1 LTAPVASSHECLQ
14 NGKLLLCQRLD
25 NMFQS
30 LSREFRSSSAIPDE
44 GAKCVEVAAAHIGKR
59 ISLHSC
65 VVALTTGD
73 LLVLAVAGAVAV
85 IVQHQF
91 RLTNFRFEDWQL
103 QAICF
108 AVFSH
113 FFWTRLWDVYHPSR
127 ILDRGRALRRLPLA
141 LFATFALLLV
151 IAVATKSAETYSRLW
166 FFSWA
171 VLSLSVIFLIRCA
184 FFTWIDRALEQ
195 GACVHRALSIGVFCD
210 PISSREIERQSRREV
225 RVIESLK
232 FSNIADFF
240 SLAEVVADGE
250 IDQIYLAAPWE
261 DIPLILAKLELLS
274 HLSTRV
280 YVLPSNRS
288 IDKLVRSV
296 SDFGGRLSFCA
307 IEESI
312 HGWSLWLKRVED
324 FIISAIGLLALAPLF
339 VLVALMIRLESPG
352 PVFFRQTRTGF
363 NGRPFQLW
371 KFRSMYAEMTDYHAE
386 TQTSRD
392 DPRVTCVGRVI
403 RRLSIDELPQLIN
416 VFQGSMSIV
425 GPRPH
430 ALATKAEGRNLEEL
444 VDYYAVRHRVKP
456 GMTGW
461 AQVHGLRGE
470 LDSVEKLQKRVDY
483 DIEYIDLWTIWL
495 DIKII
500 LKTVALVFRDKS
512 AY

>member
-1 LTAPVASSHECLQ
+1 
-14 NGKLLLCQRLD
+14 
-25 NMFQS
+25 MFQS
-30 LSREFRSSSAIPDE
+30 TSREFRSSSAIAGE
-44 GAKCVEVAAAHIGKR
+44 GAERVGVASTHLGKR
-59 ISLHSC
+59 IWLHSC
-65 VVALTTGD
+65 VVALTVSD
-73 LLVLAVAGAVAV
+73 LVVFVVAAVAAT
-85 IVQHQF
+85 IVQNQF
-91 RLTNFRFEDWQL
+91 QLTNFRFEDWQL
-103 QAICF
+103 QAMCF

-113 FFWTRLWDVYHPSR
+113 FFWTQLWGVYEPSR
-127 ILDRGRALRRLPLA
+127 ILDRRRALRRLPLA
-141 LFATFALLLV
+141 IFATFALLLV

-171 VLSLSVIFLIRCA
+171 ILSLSLIFLIRWA
-184 FFTWIDRALEQ
+184 FFTSIDRALER
-195 GACVHRALSIGVFCD
+195 GACVHRALSVGVFCD
-210 PISSREIERQSRREV
+210 PISPREIERQSRREV
-225 RVIESLK
+225 RVIESLE

-261 DIPLILAKLELLS
+261 DIPLILAKLDLLR

-324 FIISAIGLLALAPLF
+324 LVISTIGLLALAPLF
-339 VLVALMIRLESPG
+339 GLVALMIRLESPG
-352 PVFFRQTRTGF
+352 PVFFLQIRTGF
-363 NGRPFQLW
+363 NGRPFKLW
-371 KFRSMYAEMTDYHAE
+371 KFRSMYADMTDAHAE
-386 TQTSRD
+386 TQTIRD
-392 DPRVTCVGRVI
+392 DPRVTGVGRVI

-416 VFQGSMSIV
+416 VFEGSMSIV

-495 DIKII
+495 DIKVI
-500 LKTVALVFRDKS
+500 LKTVALVFRDTS